1 MDHKVIGEQLYQER
15 VRQHL
20 TLKDV
25 ESRTHLPDS
34 LISLVERGKRR
45 NVALNTVLR
54 IARALGISQLSTGL
68 DDEIVVEFE
77 EDSAKS

>member
-1 MDHKVIGEQLYQER
+1 MDHKVIGEVLYQAR

-25 ESRTHLPDS
+25 QARTDLSDS
-34 LISLVERGKRR
+34 LISLVERGKRQ

-54 IARALGISQLSTGL
+54 IARAVGISQLSTGL
-68 DDEIVVEFE
+68 DT
-77 EDSAKS
+77 EDIR